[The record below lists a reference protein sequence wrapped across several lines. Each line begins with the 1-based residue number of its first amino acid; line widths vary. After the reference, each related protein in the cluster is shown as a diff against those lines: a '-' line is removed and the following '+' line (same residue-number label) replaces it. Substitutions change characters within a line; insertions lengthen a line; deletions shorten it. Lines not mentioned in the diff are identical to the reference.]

1 MVKSCEPVA
10 ASAGDRH
17 RPPKATKNT
26 TGVMFERPGASWR
39 HPKATKYTT
48 GVMFEPSQGVL
59 EASRRVPQ
67 RPRAYRMPPGVSQSV
82 LEHPESLQECLP
94 GVSWTLEGHKKTL
107 VSSIQCLLEGSGN
120 FVVGLKLFQGVLERF
135 GSLRKRPRASQKSP
149 GMSQSTLQRAPGTL
163 QNVPKRPRV
172 SDLAFA
178 NGLQDIRDVSEGFTP
193 DPNARMSAHGSPV
206 ACTSLLHAS
215 ASPCQ
220 NHFDHE
226 HRQWRDPGHLKP
238 SHPERNHN
246 PNHKQG
252 QGGICAILLMT
263 CNLRHSWH

>member
-1 MVKSCEPVA
+1 MKKRRKNTSWWGPARRSLPALETLAVP
-10 ASAGDRH
+10 
-17 RPPKATKNT
+17 KNT

-39 HPKATKYTT
+39 HPKATKNTT

-94 GVSWTLEGHKKTL
+94 GVSWTLEGHKTTL
-107 VSSIQCLLEGSGN
+107 VSSIQCLLEGSDN
-120 FVVGLKLFQGVLERF
+120 FVVGLILFQGVLERF

-172 SDLAFA
+172 SDWAFA
-178 NGLQDIRDVSEGFTP
+178 NGLQDIRDVSGKALHRTRMP
-193 DPNARMSAHGSPV
+193 GCLHMARQSRAPHSSMLPQVPVKITSITSIANGVILAILSLVILSATTIQTISMARG
-206 ACTSLLHAS
+206 AS
-215 ASPCQ
+215 A
-220 NHFDHE
+220 
-226 HRQWRDPGHLKP
+226 P
-238 SHPERNHN
+238 S
-246 PNHKQG
+246 
-252 QGGICAILLMT
+252 C
-263 CNLRHSWH
+263 